1 MLNTPLIIRPNI
13 KALGGGV
20 FSYALM
26 YWFSTAG
33 AVVISHWWFPSASS
47 GELKILFDNSPLS
60 TFFSVVVV
68 AQYFIPGFV
77 AGFMARHAGLMHGF
91 IIGALL
97 PIVTVFFLFYELKF
111 FSNLVIN
118 VLLYTLLL
126 GLLFCSI
133 AGIIGEAAAT
143 KLWKR

>member
-1 MLNTPLIIRPNI
+1 MFNTPLIIRPNF

-20 FSYALM
+20 FSYALL

-33 AVVISHWWFPSASS
+33 AVAVSHWWFPSSS
-47 GELKILFDNSPLS
+47 PSELKVLFYNSPLS
-60 TFFSVVVV
+60 TFFAVMVV

-77 AGFMARHAGLMHGF
+77 AGFVARRAGLMHGF

-97 PIVTVFFLFYELKF
+97 PIVTVFFFFYELQF
-111 FSNLVIN
+111 ASNLVIN
-118 VLLYTLLL
+118 ILLYTLLL

-133 AGIIGEAAAT
+133 AGVIGEVVAA
-143 KLWKR
+143 KLWKK